1 MAHRCSCF
9 FLFFFLLLLFLERE
23 RNSLAA
29 LEARAFSTEP
39 RLVTSCSTLRPRP
52 ALPMALLSKP
62 GFDSLTLQTKK
73 NKSQARRGQP
83 NPTQPNPTQPNPTQP
98 NPTQSNP
105 PPLFGL
111 QPQSAVVCQSNPIQS
126 KLPSNQS
133 IKMSSPAHNNVRCW
147 PVVSWSLIPAWVSE

>member
-98 NPTQSNP
+98 NPTRLPCLGCSRRAR
-105 PPLFGL
+105 LF
-111 QPQSAVVCQSNPIQS
+111 ANPIQS
-126 KLPSNQS
+126 NPSFQAINQS
-133 IKMSSPAHNNVRCW
+133 KCQAQRTITSGAGQ
-147 PVVSWSLIPAWVSE
+147 L